1 MLTIK
6 NVSAVIDTKDLLK
19 NITLQ
24 INPGEIH
31 AILGPAGSGKSS
43 LVHLLAGHPSI
54 TKTEGSITYKRK
66 DLSRLDASD
75 RNSLGIYT
83 AFQTVPEIFGLSN
96 LSLAKTI
103 LKNKKDKRT
112 DQDIERDY
120 QVLAQMLELRPD
132 HGSLMMNYD
141 VMSPSEFRKN
151 EILLMLLS
159 NPKLVIL
166 DEIDTDLSE
175 EDLEIIG
182 AVFSSFLDDQ
192 RSMILVTHNKKLLDM
207 VVPTH
212 VHILVDGEIKEQG
225 DTELYKR
232 IIEDGYSQ
240 FS

>member
-6 NVSAVIDTKDLLK
+6 NLSAAVDAKDLLK

-31 AILGPAGSGKSS
+31 AILGPSGSGKSS
-43 LVHLLAGHPSI
+43 LVHLLAGHSSI
-54 TKTEGSITYKRK
+54 LKTEGSITYKRK
-66 DLSRLDASD
+66 DLSKLDPSD
-75 RNSLGIYT
+75 RGSLGIYT

-96 LSLAKTI
+96 LELAKAI
-103 LKNKKDKRT
+103 LKVKKDKRT
-112 DQDIERDY
+112 EQEIEKDY
-120 QVLAQMLELRPD
+120 QVLSTMLELRPD

-141 VMSPSEFRKN
+141 IMSPSEFRKN
-151 EILLMLLS
+151 EVLLMLLS
-159 NPKLVIL
+159 NPKLIIV

-175 EDLEIIG
+175 DDLEIIG
-182 AVFSSFLDDQ
+182 AVFNSFIDEQ

-232 IIEDGYSQ
+232 IIEDGYPQ